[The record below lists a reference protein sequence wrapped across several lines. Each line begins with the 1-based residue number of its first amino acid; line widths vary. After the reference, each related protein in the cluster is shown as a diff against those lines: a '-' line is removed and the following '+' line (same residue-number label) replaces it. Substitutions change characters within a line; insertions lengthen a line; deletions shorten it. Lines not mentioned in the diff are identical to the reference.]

1 MKVVSVQNKI
11 PFITRIGDF
20 LFEKA
25 VDGALYTVGGV
36 CVLSD
41 WAEAN
46 RERST
51 IAKLTGGSLNL
62 CGRAISKVLEK
73 TLGVDGNSEWIE

>member
-41 WAEAN
+41 WAENN
-46 RERST
+46 RKDLLTARVLDKSFGC
-51 IAKLTGGSLNL
+51 IGKCCGWGFKKLGWD
-62 CGRAISKVLEK
+62 KDFKDFPE
-73 TLGVDGNSEWIE
+73 